1 MDTATAMATDTATDT
16 ATMVQRANVCGSAMA
31 RNAAAMKSALALAMK
46 PMDCE
51 CTRSLFP
58 SSPPPFNGAC
68 FDY

>member
-1 MDTATAMATDTATDT
+1 MDMDTDTATAMGTDT

-58 SSPPPFNGAC
+58 SSPSPFNGAC